1 MFVVGNFGGVL
12 ADKLHHGGMS
22 LTAVRK
28 LMQVDRPHRRRRL
41 PAGRPER
48 HRRPARPLAL
58 MCGALGLLAFTWSGF
73 VPNHLDIAP
82 RYADVLMGITNTAGT
97 IPGIIG
103 VAITGWM
110 VDTTGT
116 YAAAFALC
124 AAVNI
129 FGAVVWL
136 FFATAE
142 RVID

>member
-1 MFVVGNFGGVL
+1 ALCLLAVQHVEGVG
-12 ADKLHHGGMS
+12 
-22 LTAVRK
+22 
-28 LMQVDRPHRRRRL
+28 
-41 PAGRPER
+41 PA
-48 HRRPARPLAL
+48 LAL
-58 MCGALGLLAFTWSGF
+58 MCGALGLAALTWSGF

-97 IPGIIG
+97 VPGIIG
-103 VAITGWM
+103 VYVTGWL